1 MSIIEDGSGTGRK
14 AKVNLEN
21 ELETRSIASSVT
33 LHAVDE
39 GRGFN
44 VNTGILTLTNATA
57 DTAVLYIKNTD
68 VNDMIITSATIS
80 TGNSTAGDDDTIVLN
95 QVGGFTSASDI
106 IANGATGVAVNRN
119 SGKIS
124 RVFSGVIKTGGTGR
138 SFTDEVIGQRILS
151 VFTTAVQIE
160 LTTIVPVGGEV
171 GITINP
177 PANNTSM
184 RFMLSVNFHIKE
196 NL

>member
-1 MSIIEDGSGTGRK
+1 MTQIEDGAGTGRR

-44 VNTGILTLTNATA
+44 INTGVLTLTNDTA

-80 TGNSTAGDDDTIVLN
+80 SGTSNTGVDDKIVVK
-95 QVGGFTSASDI
+95 QVGNFTSASDI
-106 IANGATGVAVNRN
+106 IANGATGVAFNRN
-119 SGKIS
+119 SGKTS
-124 RVFSGVIKTGGTGR
+124 RVFSGVIKIGGTGR
-138 SFTDEVIGQRILS
+138 SFTDEVVGQQTMGL
-151 VFTTAVQIE
+151 FTAPEQIE
-160 LTTIVPVGGEV
+160 LTTIIPVGGEV
-171 GITINP
+171 GITVDP
-177 PANNTSM
+177 PASNISM
-184 RFMLSVNFHIKE
+184 DFMISVNFHIKE